1 MADGAQHPLP
11 SETVALGPEG
21 EVCVP
26 KGLLHRLGWREG
38 DKLVLTADEAG
49 DVRVLTLHDAV
60 RSVRGMLSPQ
70 AGGRRLADELI
81 EERRREAERE

>member
-1 MADGAQHPLP
+1 MASGSHHPLP
-11 SETVALGPEG
+11 SETVALGPNG
-21 EVCVP
+21 EVRVP
-26 KGLLHRLGWREG
+26 AGLLHRLGWREG

-60 RSVRGMLSPQ
+60 HSVRGMLGSQ
-70 AGGRRLADELI
+70 AGERRLADELI